1 MKYAIIEVGTKQYK
15 VQEGQVVEV
24 QKMDSRGEVVFDRVL
39 LVVEGDNVTVGTP
52 TVADM
57 KVYATYVEDKKG
69 IKLQV
74 FKYKSKSK
82 YRKMRGA
89 RQTYSYLKID
99 SIGTKPA
106 AKAEKK
112 VEKVTK
118 EASVSAKAVTKKAT
132 TKKTPAKKAA
142 K

>member
-1 MKYAIIEVGTKQYK
+1 MKYAIIEVGSKQYK

-24 QKMDSRGEVVFDRVL
+24 QKLESRGPVIFDRVL
-39 LVVEGDNVTVGTP
+39 LVADGDNVQVGTP
-52 TVADM
+52 AVEGV

-69 IKLQV
+69 VKLQV

-99 SIGTKPA
+99 SIGTKPTVKTEV

-112 VEKVTK
+112 TV
-118 EASVSAKAVTKKAT
+118 AKKPAA
-132 TKKTPAKKAA
+132 KKTPAKKAA